1 MTNGGNTAS
10 GWIRRTARWLWHIV
24 LKSRRIV
31 LGARFPTWMRECPD
45 WVAGALTI
53 GTGFTGTFTG
63 LSSGTA
69 RILWIVGTAFL
80 AIAAILLAAARD
92 IQRQSTR
99 TIIEKV
105 SRKHREHLE
114 NLLGNQLHSLMQLVA
129 EAIATENQQ
138 ARCALAQA
146 SRAALISAA
155 ANLVG
160 DSAAGTRANLFR
172 LSDDGTE
179 MRLAPGG
186 FAGRGTRSNRVFRA
200 GHKTFDLALVE
211 QGRFVHSAKDELVGA
226 EREVPYETFIT
237 YPVSVGRER
246 LHGVLTVDSL
256 HTGDLEKKRDQ
267 PVMAVLSAL
276 IAATYECEKYQ
287 DAPE

>member
-1 MTNGGNTAS
+1 M
-10 GWIRRTARWLWHIV
+10 
-24 LKSRRIV
+24 
-31 LGARFPTWMRECPD
+31 
-45 WVAGALTI
+45 
-53 GTGFTGTFTG
+53 
-63 LSSGTA
+63 
-69 RILWIVGTAFL
+69 
-80 AIAAILLAAARD
+80 
-92 IQRQSTR
+92 
-99 TIIEKV
+99 
-105 SRKHREHLE
+105 
-114 NLLGNQLHSLMQLVA
+114 
-129 EAIATENQQ
+129 
-138 ARCALAQA
+138 
-146 SRAALISAA
+146 ISAA

-160 DSAAGTRANLFR
+160 ESAAGTRANLFR
-172 LSDDGTE
+172 LSDDGKE

-186 FAGRGTRSNRVFRA
+186 FAGRGTRSSRVFSA
-200 GHKTFDLALVE
+200 GDKTFDLALVE